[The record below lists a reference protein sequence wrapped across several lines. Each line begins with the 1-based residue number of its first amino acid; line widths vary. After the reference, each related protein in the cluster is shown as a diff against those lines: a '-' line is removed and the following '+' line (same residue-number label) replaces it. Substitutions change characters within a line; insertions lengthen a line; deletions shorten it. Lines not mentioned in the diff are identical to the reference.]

1 MNKSAKSKADEERPA
16 EVVQQP
22 KKDDADKSASEAVKK
37 KKDKSS

>member
-1 MNKSAKSKADEERPA
+1 MSKSAKSIADEERPA

-22 KKDDADKSASEAVKK
+22 KKDADKSDPEAVKK